1 VGKSLDWIDMF
12 KVFAVLSLLF
22 SSTSATVADC
32 GAGKSVFQ
40 IVEQSFSPEPPVT
53 NEKYDYWF
61 TYTVPDGVTVDA
73 GTTKYSL
80 TLNGIPFTPTV
91 DDLCT
96 QTSCPKTAGL
106 YNESSSDV
114 WPGGVSGKIV
124 TKLEWFDASGTLLL
138 CSQTT
143 ERV

>member
-1 VGKSLDWIDMF
+1 MLRS
-12 KVFAVLSLLF
+12 LSLVAFGLLALVNPS
-22 SSTSATVADC
+22 SSTVTDC
-32 GAGKSVFQ
+32 GQGKSVFT
-40 IVEQSFSPEPPVT
+40 IKEQSFSPEPPVT
-53 NEKYDYWF
+53 NEPYSYWF
-61 TYTVPDGVTVDA
+61 TYTVPDGVEVTG

-80 TLNGIPFTPTV
+80 SLNGIPFTPST

-96 QTSCPKTAGL
+96 QTSCPKVPGF
-106 YNESSSDV
+106 YNESSEDT

-124 TKLEWFDASGTLLL
+124 TKLEWFDTNGNLLL

>member
-1 VGKSLDWIDMF
+1 ML
-12 KVFAVLSLLF
+12 KVLAFVSLLL
-22 SSTSATVADC
+22 SSSIATVTDC

-40 IVEQSFSPEPPVT
+40 IQSQGFSPEPPVS

-61 TYTVPDGVTVDA
+61 AYTVPDGVTVDA

-80 TLNGIPFTPTV
+80 TLNGLPFTPTT

-96 QTSCPKTAGL
+96 QTSCPKVAGF

-124 TKLEWFDASGTLLL
+124 TKLEWFDANGALLL

>member
-1 VGKSLDWIDMF
+1 MF
-12 KVFAVLSLLF
+12 KFLALVSLLV
-22 SSTSATVADC
+22 SSSFATVTDC
-32 GAGKSVFQ
+32 GAGTSVFQ
-40 IVEQSFSPEPPVT
+40 IQEQSFSPEPPVA

-61 TYTVPDGVTVDA
+61 TYTVPEGVTVDS
-73 GTTKYSL
+73 GTAKYSL
-80 TLNGIPFTPTV
+80 TLNGLPFTPTV

-96 QTSCPKTAGL
+96 QTSCPKTPGFH
-106 YNESSSDV
+106 NESSTDV

-124 TKLEWFDASGTLLL
+124 TKLEWFDGSGKLLL

>member
-1 VGKSLDWIDMF
+1 MF
-12 KVFAVLSLLF
+12 KTLAFLAAIVSSSFAS
-22 SSTSATVADC
+22 VADC
-32 GAGKSVFQ
+32 GAGKSIFQ
-40 IVEQSFSPEPPVT
+40 IKEQSFSPEPPVT
-53 NEKYDYWF
+53 GQRYDYWF

-80 TLNGIPFTPTV
+80 SLNGIPFSPSTE
-91 DDLCT
+91 DLCI
-96 QTSCPKTAGL
+96 QTACPKTPGF
-106 YNESSSDV
+106 YNESTSDT

-124 TKLEWFDASGTLLL
+124 TKLEWFDAAGTLLL